1 MTDEAQEEI
10 PKKLTPKEKAWA
22 DAYLVTLSKA
32 GAARIAK
39 YKGDSNTLAHVGWE
53 NYRKEYIQAY
63 MKDKLDQMA
72 MPANEVLARLA
83 AMASSNLSDFASIKT
98 SKDLEECED
107 GAVLKK
113 FKRKLTRDTKNDTE
127 YEEVELE
134 LYDAQAALVHLG
146 KAHGLFN
153 NDAGSSDDKPF
164 IVKVTYGER
173 TNGQAPQPTPE
184 TD

>member
-1 MTDEAQEEI
+1 MAEE
-10 PKKLTPKEKAWA
+10 KKLTAKEKAWA

-72 MPANEVLARLA
+72 MPVNEVLARFA

-98 SKDLEECED
+98 TKDLEERED
-107 GAVLKK
+107 GAVVKK
-113 FKRKLTRDTKNDTE
+113 FKRDIITDQLGRQHEKME
-127 YEEVELE
+127 IE
-134 LYDAQAALVHLG
+134 LYDAQTALVHIG
-146 KAHGLFN
+146 KAHGIFKETTTNLN
-153 NDAGSSDDKPF
+153 LDLSQLTNEQLQRIAAGEDPAHVISTTQS
-164 IVKVTYGER
+164 IG
-173 TNGQAPQPTPE
+173 
-184 TD
+184 